1 MSVKIADVD
10 DYINPSQ
17 ACINPLFTDQKTKKE
32 KDEDGV
38 LHTKRNTAVKPARRR
53 RRKPLQL
60 GIESDEGQSAV
71 SGIASEPKRPTLSYA
86 LDDDLTSTE
95 KTIESTSVNIQEKK
109 PQKASL
115 TVADCL
121 ACSGCITSAEAVLV
135 TQHSVE
141 ALMKN
146 CKEKSDVRIVFTISP
161 ATIADFC
168 RILFKEE
175 NNGVKEVKEKTFNIL
190 CTYLKMKFNADAVL
204 DGEVPQQISLIKSAM
219 EFCDRYRYAE
229 QLGKKKTSNTENEIS
244 LSTPSIALSATE
256 TRYLSRDDDS
266 EMKGVEIKHK
276 GGYDER
282 LDFSTLSNSQVN
294 KNQALP
300 LLASSCPGFV
310 CYVEKSV
317 PEAVPNL
324 CTVKSPM
331 AIAGSIH
338 KHEKD
343 MNKLLQTYN
352 IYRDTNHAQDVKIYH
367 VCIMPCHDKKL
378 EAGRKDLAWEA
389 FNQQQEELIPDIDL
403 VITTNE
409 LFGVLVDS
417 ALENQENEIS
427 NKMDFSEKV
436 EVVQKYIASI
446 ELDECKD
453 TEKKF
458 SNEIV
463 ETLNTATMRGS
474 GSYAE
479 FIFRFACNELFGH
492 VIPTH
497 DALPWK
503 KVGNASNRRRRQMKV
518 GDDNTFS
525 DSSEVELF
533 QHIDGSYSFTRK
545 SEEDN
550 LKLKFATAYG
560 FKNIQIMMSKVATGE
575 MKMNGY
581 HYIEAMACP
590 SGCLNGGGQTHAL
603 DAKKRERP
611 SEMKSRVEKTR
622 NFIADFLPSAT
633 LQRFQADE
641 AMHQHLRTRFH
652 VVPKLE
658 LTMGAA
664 SGVAVENTHW

>member
-1 MSVKIADVD
+1 MKIADVD

-38 LHTKRNTAVKPARRR
+38 LNTKRTTAVKPVRRR

-60 GIESDEGQSAV
+60 GIESDEGQSAFT
-71 SGIASEPKRPTLSYA
+71 GIGSEPKRPTLSYA
-86 LDDDLTSTE
+86 LDDDLASTE

-146 CKEKSDVRIVFTISP
+146 CKEKSDVKIVFTISP
-161 ATIADFC
+161 ASIADFC
-168 RILFKEE
+168 RILFKDEM
-175 NNGVKEVKEKTFNIL
+175 KDAKKMKEKTFSIL
-190 CTYLKMKFNADAVL
+190 CTYLKMKFNADAIL
-204 DGEVPQQISLIKSAM
+204 DGEVPQQISLVKSAM
-219 EFCDRYRYAE
+219 EFCDRYRYVE
-229 QLGKKKTSNTENEIS
+229 QLGKKKASNTENDIS

-256 TRYLSRDDDS
+256 TRYLSRDSNS

-282 LDFSTLSNSQVN
+282 LDFSTLSKNQVN

-343 MNKLLQTYN
+343 MNKLLQAYN
-352 IYRDTNHAQDVKIYH
+352 IHSDTNLAEDVKIYH

-417 ALENQENEIS
+417 AFEVQGNKISNEI
-427 NKMDFSEKV
+427 DFSEKL
-436 EVVQKYIASI
+436 EAVQKYIATI
-446 ELDECKD
+446 ELGECKD
-453 TEKKF
+453 KEKKL
-458 SNEIV
+458 SNVIV
-463 ETLNTATMRGS
+463 ETLDTATMRGS

-479 FIFRFACNELFGH
+479 FIFRFACNELFGY
-492 VIPTH
+492 VIPINA
-497 DALPWK
+497 ALPWK
-503 KVGNASNRRRRQMKV
+503 KVGNASSRRRRQMKV

-533 QHIDGSYSFTRK
+533 QCVDGSYSFTQNSK
-545 SEEDN
+545 EDK
-550 LKLKFATAYG
+550 LKLKFATSYG

-603 DAKKRERP
+603 DDKKRERP

-622 NFIADFLPSAT
+622 NFIANFLPSAT
-633 LQRFQADE
+633 LQGFQADE
-641 AMHQHLRTRFH
+641 ALHQHIRTRFH